1 MDTGLGI
8 KDEDKNKLIKAFA
21 KIDTDESKVLN
32 RHGVGLGLLISNI
45 IAKTLNFKMLGI
57 DIISQYGKGN
67 KINYNNLGSVF

>member
-21 KIDTDESKVLN
+21 KVDTDESKVLN

-57 DIISQYGKGN
+57 DIIS
-67 KINYNNLGSVF
+67 

>member
-21 KIDTDESKVLN
+21 KVDTDESKVLN

-45 IAKTLNFKMLGI
+45 IAKTLNFKMIGI
-57 DIISQYGKGN
+57 DIISQYGKGIFN
-67 KINYNNLGSVF
+67 